1 LPKPSRLNRNAVN
14 TIHLLFSKFRKT
26 SSCLGVLAEGVAGFT
41 ADALYRGVTDKLRS
55 FITATVMP
63 LGQFVKYTRDR
74 KISFGIIS
82 SFINCHCEP
91 PTLRR
96 GNLLAIG
103 GIHEISFFRQTGD
116 CFGVNRLAMTLLY
129 SRTI

>member
-26 SSCLGVLAEGVAGFT
+26 PSCLGVQAEGVAGFT
-41 ADALYRGVTDKLRS
+41 AAALYRGVADKLSS
-55 FITATVMP
+55 FIAATAMP

-82 SFINCHCEP
+82 LPFIS
-91 PTLRR
+91 
-96 GNLLAIG
+96 LANT
-103 GIHEISFFRQTGD
+103 E
-116 CFGVNRLAMTLLY
+116 
-129 SRTI
+129 